1 MKPKKLAILGS
12 TGSIG
17 RSTFDVV
24 RQHPGQFEVVALSA
38 HANVELIC
46 SQYSEFHPKVL
57 CLTDDNSTCIVA
69 ERLKAEPV
77 EIISGE
83 TGLLE
88 VVGSD
93 EVETVVNAIVGAAG
107 LKVSLETVKL
117 GKMLAL
123 ANKESLVTGGPLF
136 GPLLKKS
143 GAKILPIDSEHS
155 AIWQSLACGRPG
167 EVRKIILTASGGP
180 FRDYPA
186 EKFSEITLEMAL
198 AHPTW
203 KMGPKIT
210 IDSATLANKGLEVIE
225 AVALFSVPAEKV
237 EVVVHPQSIIHSM
250 VEFVDSS
257 IIGQLSTPDMRLPI
271 TYALFWPE
279 RVESGFGRLDL
290 TEISQLTFEKPDFD
304 KFPLLKLA
312 YQVAETGGTA
322 PAVFNAANEVAV
334 EAFLDK
340 TVRFV
345 AIADIVDEAIDKLN
359 IVSAPTLEDILA
371 ADRLARETARGT
383 IKELTTC

>member
-345 AIADIVDEAIDKLN
+345 AIADIVVEAIDKLN